1 LSYGRLLLSRLHPS
15 GDLSVLLG
23 YFGEATFLEFVR
35 HTLGFHLG
43 SASGL
48 TGASTKSGT
57 HARTQHRCHRGIL
70 RVEYVSLGS

>member
-1 LSYGRLLLSRLHPS
+1 LHPS
-15 GDLSVLLG
+15 GYLSVLLG
-23 YFGEATFLEFVR
+23 YFGEASFLEFVR

-57 HARTQHRCHRGIL
+57 HASTQHRCHRGIL